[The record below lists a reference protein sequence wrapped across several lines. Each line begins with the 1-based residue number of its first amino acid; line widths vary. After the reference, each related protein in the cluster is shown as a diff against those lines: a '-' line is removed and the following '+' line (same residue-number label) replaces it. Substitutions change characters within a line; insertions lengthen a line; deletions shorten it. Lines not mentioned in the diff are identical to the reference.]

1 MTGGVRFLSL
11 LKADRG
17 AMLPVIC
24 IFLAISLTV
33 IIIFCNFEALEQL
46 TSTNMKLFRLSVIL
60 MGLALSATMMAQGII
75 RHKTPVTLSST
86 KRQTVQPAASPAKQQ
101 AVAQLIGNMVHVQG
115 GTFTMGRTS
124 SKAYW
129 CDDSDQPAHQVT
141 VGSFYICKY
150 EVTQK
155 LWKAFMGNNP
165 SWTKADNMPVE
176 WVNWVT
182 AQKFISKLN
191 AFSGKKFRL
200 PTEAEWEYAAR
211 GGNRSHNYL
220 YSGSDDINA
229 VAWWKDNSGDKLHP
243 VGTKRPNE
251 LGLYDMTGNVYEW
264 CSDWQAPYQSGAQTN
279 PKGPQTGDWRVMRGG
294 NQSSSESESGVMTRS
309 QCMPDIATCC
319 GLRLVCD
326 RL

>member
-1 MTGGVRFLSL
+1 
-11 LKADRG
+11 
-17 AMLPVIC
+17 
-24 IFLAISLTV
+24 
-33 IIIFCNFEALEQL
+33 
-46 TSTNMKLFRLSVIL
+46 MKLFRLSVIL

-75 RHKTPVTLSST
+75 RHKTPVTPSST
-86 KRQTVQPAASPAKQQ
+86 KRQSAQPAASPAKQQ
-101 AVAQLIGNMVHVQG
+101 AVAQLIGNMVYVQG

-182 AQKFISKLN
+182 AQKFIRKLN

-251 LGLYDMTGNVYEW
+251 LGLYDMTGNAYEW
-264 CSDWQAPYQSGAQTN
+264 CSDWQEPYQSEAQTN
-279 PKGPQTGDWRVMRGG
+279 PKGPQTGDWKVMRGG

>member
-1 MTGGVRFLSL
+1 
-11 LKADRG
+11 
-17 AMLPVIC
+17 
-24 IFLAISLTV
+24 
-33 IIIFCNFEALEQL
+33 
-46 TSTNMKLFRLSVIL
+46 

-75 RHKTPVTLSST
+75 RHKTPVTPSST
-86 KRQTVQPAASPAKQQ
+86 KRQSAQPAASPAKQQ

-155 LWKAFMGNNP
+155 LWKAFMGSNP

-264 CSDWQAPYQSGAQTN
+264 CSDWQEPYQSGAQTN
-279 PKGPQTGDWRVMRGG
+279 PKGPQTGDWKVMRGG
-294 NQSSSESESGVMTRS
+294 NQSSSDSESGVMTRS

>member
-1 MTGGVRFLSL
+1 
-11 LKADRG
+11 
-17 AMLPVIC
+17 
-24 IFLAISLTV
+24 
-33 IIIFCNFEALEQL
+33 
-46 TSTNMKLFRLSVIL
+46 MKLFRLSVIL

-75 RHKTPVTLSST
+75 RHKTPVTPSST
-86 KRQTVQPAASPAKQQ
+86 KRQTAQPAASPAKQQ

-124 SKAYW
+124 NKAYW

-155 LWKAFMGNNP
+155 LWKAFMGSNP

-182 AQKFISKLN
+182 AQKFIRKLN

-229 VAWWKDNSGDKLHP
+229 VAWWQDNSGDKLHP

-264 CSDWQAPYQSGAQTN
+264 CSDWQAPYTSGAQTN
-279 PKGPQTGDWRVMRGG
+279 PKGPQTGSWRVMRGG
-294 NQSSSESESGVMTRS
+294 NQSSSDSECGVMTRS
-309 QCMPDIATCC
+309 QCLPDIATCC

>member
-1 MTGGVRFLSL
+1 M
-11 LKADRG
+11 
-17 AMLPVIC
+17 
-24 IFLAISLTV
+24 
-33 IIIFCNFEALEQL
+33 
-46 TSTNMKLFRLSVIL
+46 
-60 MGLALSATMMAQGII
+60 
-75 RHKTPVTLSST
+75 
-86 KRQTVQPAASPAKQQ
+86 
-101 AVAQLIGNMVHVQG
+101 
-115 GTFTMGRTS
+115 
-124 SKAYW
+124 
-129 CDDSDQPAHQVT
+129 
-141 VGSFYICKY
+141 GSFYICKY

-155 LWKAFMGNNP
+155 LWKAFMGSNP

-182 AQKFISKLN
+182 AQKFIRKLN

-220 YSGSDDINA
+220 YSGSDDIND
-229 VAWWKDNSGDKLHP
+229 VAWWQDNSGDKLHP

-279 PKGPQTGDWRVMRGG
+279 PKGPQTGRSRVKRGG

-309 QCMPDIATCC
+309 QCLPDIATCC

>member
-1 MTGGVRFLSL
+1 
-11 LKADRG
+11 
-17 AMLPVIC
+17 
-24 IFLAISLTV
+24 
-33 IIIFCNFEALEQL
+33 
-46 TSTNMKLFRLSVIL
+46 

-75 RHKTPVTLSST
+75 RHKTPVTPSST
-86 KRQTVQPAASPAKQQ
+86 KRQSAQPAVSPAKQQ

-155 LWKAFMGNNP
+155 LWKAFMGSNP

-182 AQKFISKLN
+182 AQKFIRKLN
-191 AFSGKKFRL
+191 AFSGKRFRL

-264 CSDWQAPYQSGAQTN
+264 CSDWQEPYQSGAQTN
-279 PKGPQTGDWRVMRGG
+279 PKGPQTGRCRVMRGG

>member
-1 MTGGVRFLSL
+1 
-11 LKADRG
+11 
-17 AMLPVIC
+17 
-24 IFLAISLTV
+24 
-33 IIIFCNFEALEQL
+33 
-46 TSTNMKLFRLSVIL
+46 

-75 RHKTPVTLSST
+75 RHKTPVTPSST
-86 KRQTVQPAASPAKQQ
+86 KRQTAQPAASPAKQQ

-155 LWKAFMGNNP
+155 LWKAFMGSNP

-182 AQKFISKLN
+182 AQKFIRKLN

-279 PKGPQTGDWRVMRGG
+279 PKGPQTGDWKVMRGG
-294 NQSSSESESGVMTRS
+294 NQSSSDSESGVMTRS